1 MGPDV
6 LFTYSLV
13 WFPYV
18 FKTLG
23 CHNARD
29 VELRLQK
36 GLRFRFRESHE
47 LKVKI
52 CDIVLWKTFFDS
64 GHKYCLICALL
75 MSLVNKETL

>member
-1 MGPDV
+1 MVRLSTFVREVMSSFSSIEFGYFSLMGPDV

-23 CHNARD
+23 CHNARE

-52 CDIVLWKTFFDS
+52 
-64 GHKYCLICALL
+64 
-75 MSLVNKETL
+75 